1 MHLSTTT
8 NLWET
13 IMENKS
19 LFTSII
25 LTLILVTGFFFYNDQ
40 VSGLENEIDSIT
52 VEYNSKIEALQP
64 NNTHNEEIQVS
75 TLDDLN
81 SQLVSARSALREAQQ
96 KLLLATSKTSVLGS
110 EISQI
115 HDARGKVK
123 SLEGSL
129 KNTQQE
135 LELSGIKLD
144 YLESVFELQ
153 NKATIKNN
161 IARIKELKET
171 STGIALAGFIV
182 PAVGVATLIS
192 YTVEEIHNY
201 CGNIKNAIDLEE
213 KVFGKII
220 SLDTEM
226 QNNYHQQ
233 CVVSLKDQI
242 KEGLGLKKI

>member
-135 LELSGIKLD
+135 LELSDIKLD

-161 IARIKELKET
+161 IARIKELKE
-171 STGIALAGFIV
+171 IV

>member
-1 MHLSTTT
+1 
-8 NLWET
+8 
-13 IMENKS
+13 MENKS
-19 LFTSII
+19 LFASII
-25 LTLILVTGFFFYNDQ
+25 LTLILVSGFFFYNDQ

-64 NNTHNEEIQVS
+64 NNTHEEEIQIS
-75 TLDDLN
+75 TLEDLN
-81 SQLVSARSALREAQQ
+81 SQLVSTRSALREAQQ
-96 KLLLATSKTSVLGS
+96 KLLLATSKTSVLDS

-123 SLEGSL
+123 VLEGSL

-144 YLESVFELQ
+144 YLESVFKLQ
-153 NKATIKNN
+153 NKATIKKN

-171 STGIALAGFIV
+171 STGIVVTGFIV

-201 CGNIKNAIDLEE
+201 CGNIKNTIDLEE

-220 SLDTEM
+220 SLDAEM

-233 CVVSLKDQI
+233 CVVSLKDKI